1 VTPAALLGEAGTVQ
15 LLRRPKGDLIAW
27 AVLAAALLA
36 PLPGLITFTGPPM
49 EEGFMLVF
57 PQLVAAG
64 KVPHVDFL
72 HLYGPGS
79 LWVLAAIYKVF
90 GATLEVQRMVGWVQ
104 HGALV
109 FGLFALIRPW
119 SRVLATGLA
128 LTALVQVITPVGLT
142 ALAWDGAI
150 ALAVWSL
157 VLATASLDTQAAGP
171 LRPDGSLRSGST
183 TDPGR
188 PTWWMRWRPAVAG
201 LLAGLALLYR
211 PDLIVAIGLAVALMW
226 WLLAGRDRRLLA
238 AGTAIGVAP
247 MLVHLAISGPFR
259 AINGMVLDPVLRLRG
274 GRTLPS
280 PPSTDE
286 LASTLQRAAALR
298 TNGWP
303 FPQPS
308 APMQVVVWFYA
319 LLLGSLA
326 IIVVAALVWR
336 QPQPSTH
343 RPVSCPG
350 GARSGRAP
358 PGVAAARHHPPG
370 LGGLPHPAGGRR
382 GARRADPHPGV
393 AVRPLGGAWP
403 PPRRQ
408 LDQPLRAGADR
419 PDRRR
424 WAGGIS
430 AAVHLEG
437 LCRPGRPGGGHQP
450 TPSIKVSPAV
460 TATTTTA
467 TPSVRPTF
475 KRRSICSTSAPS
487 PAKPSWSAPGIFAS
501 PRTRTRSS
509 TGCSP
514 SSSPGRSS
522 SRWTPGW
529 PTVAGNGLADR
540 HSRGRLGAAD
550 PVLGRMGRAQRL
562 GQPRRSRCPTRCWR
576 STSVWSANGQP
587 SILSERCR

>member
-1 VTPAALLGEAGTVQ
+1 MQ

-57 PQLVAAG
+57 PQLVVAG

-298 TNGWP
+298 THGWP

-336 QPQPSTH
+336 NRSHPLTARFLALGALALGVLPQALQRPDTTH
-343 RPVSCPG
+343 LAWVGCLTLP
-350 GARSGRAP
+350 AA
-358 PGVAAARHHPPG
+358 GVALAELIRTRGWLSGPWEVRGHRLDVNSTSRFAPALIALIVGGGLAVSAPQYTSRAYVDLVGQGVGINDTVVKVTRGDRHYYYGDPQRAADLQAAIDLLDERSKPGETLVVGTGDLRFTPYSDAIVYWMFPELKPGTFFIEMDPG
-370 LGGLPHPAGGRR
+370 LANL
-382 GARRADPHPGV
+382 
-393 AVRPLGGAWP
+393 
-403 PPRRQ
+403 
-408 LDQPLRAGADR
+408 
-419 PDRRR
+419 
-424 WAGGIS
+424 
-430 AAVHLEG
+430 
-437 LCRPGRPGGGHQP
+437 
-450 TPSIKVSPAV
+450 
-460 TATTTTA
+460 
-467 TPSVRPTF
+467 
-475 KRRSICSTSAPS
+475 
-487 PAKPSWSAPGIFAS
+487 
-501 PRTRTRSS
+501 
-509 TGCSP
+509 
-514 SSSPGRSS
+514 
-522 SRWTPGW
+522 
-529 PTVAGNGLADR
+529 AGNGLAEDI
-540 HSRGRLGAAD
+540 AEAD
-550 PVLGRMGRAQRL
+550 WVLQ
-562 GQPRRSRCPTRCWR
+562 TRFWDE
-576 STSVWSANGQP
+576 WDEPNDSANPGDPLPNQVLAEHFCVVGEWP
-587 SILSERCR
+587 TVILSERCR